1 MYVRRHVCVTGHV
14 WRSEGDLREQVSLST
29 VWITGIEQAVRPVSK
44 LL

>member
-1 MYVRRHVCVTGHV
+1 MYVHRHVCVTVHM
-14 WRSEGDLREQVSLST
+14 WKSEGDLRESGLST